1 MTPMVDIAFLLLIF
15 YMVSTVFSMPQA
27 MEITLPPDDE
37 VPIQAEDLLTIRVD
51 ADGGYWWNKGEI
63 KEDNMPRVL
72 SASEDGDKASDSL
85 RTLLVD
91 RYRQNP
97 RLAVLVLL
105 HPEADYL
112 QMVNILDEFDLI
124 ERSWNSFAAERM
136 GVKIGELP
144 TGKKFS
150 IRYAIGDWKATD
162 DKVIEHAVDAA
173 MERGEL

>member
-1 MTPMVDIAFLLLIF
+1 
-15 YMVSTVFSMPQA
+15 
-27 MEITLPPDDE
+27 
-37 VPIQAEDLLTIRVD
+37 
-51 ADGGYWWNKGEI
+51 
-63 KEDNMPRVL
+63 
-72 SASEDGDKASDSL
+72 
-85 RTLLVD
+85 
-91 RYRQNP
+91 
-97 RLAVLVLL
+97 L